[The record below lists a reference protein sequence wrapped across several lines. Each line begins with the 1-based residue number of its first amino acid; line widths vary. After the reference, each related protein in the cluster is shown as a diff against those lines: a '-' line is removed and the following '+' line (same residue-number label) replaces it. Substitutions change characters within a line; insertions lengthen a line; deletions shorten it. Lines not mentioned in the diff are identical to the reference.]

1 MKSKHRRKG
10 RMELWI
16 MIIPVLILLLIY
28 NYGPMFGL
36 VMAFQDFKPALGFFH
51 SKWVGMEN
59 FKFIFSLPDVPQ
71 VIWNTLRIAVLKIVF
86 ETVAAIV
93 TAVLLNEIRQ
103 KWFKRT
109 VQTIVYFPYFLSWV
123 ILAGIFRDILA
134 SDGLVNVLLGHIGV
148 DPVPFLSSPKIF
160 PWVLVF
166 TEVWQVTGFN
176 TIVYLAAI
184 TAISPALYEAAAID
198 GAGRIKQTW
207 YVTIPSMLPTIMV
220 MLILSLGSI
229 LNAGFDQVL
238 NLYSPAVY
246 ATGDVIDTWVYRAGL
261 QDAQYSIGA
270 AFGLFR
276 SVVSFIMV
284 SVSYWIAYKK
294 ADYRIF

>member
-1 MKSKHRRKG
+1 MNKKHRRKG
-10 RMELWI
+10 QLALWA
-16 MIIPVLILLLIY
+16 MITPVLILLLIY
-28 NYGPMFGL
+28 SYGPMFGL
-36 VMAFQDFKPALGFFH
+36 VMAFQDFKPALGFFK
-51 SKWVGMEN
+51 SPWVGLEN
-59 FKFIFSLPDVPQ
+59 FKFIFALPDVPQ
-71 VIWNTLRIAVLKIVF
+71 VIWNTFRIALLKIVF

-93 TAVLLNEIRQ
+93 IAILLNEIRQ

-123 ILAGIFRDILA
+123 ILAGIFRDIL
-134 SDGLVNVLLGHIGV
+134 SGGGLVNTLLGYVGIG
-148 DPVPFLSSPKIF
+148 PVPFLSSPEIF
-160 PWVLVF
+160 PWVLVL

-184 TAISPALYEAAAID
+184 TAINPQLYEAAAID
-198 GAGRIKQTW
+198 GAGRVKQTR
-207 YVTIPSMLPTIMV
+207 YITLPAMAPTIIVMV
-220 MLILSLGSI
+220 ILSLGSI

-246 ATGDVIDTWVYRAGL
+246 STGDVIDTWVYRAGL

-276 SVVSFIMV
+276 SLVSFLLV
-284 SVSYWIAYKK
+284 SLSYWIAYKK